1 MADESK
7 PVKVVHS
14 WWMIF
19 WTWAMQL
26 YFVLY
31 INTLRWMLSL
41 LLVLT
46 PTLWGPRLWFALL
59 GASMTEQPVYL
70 GDTVMNT
77 MSQQDSDGQCK
88 TWTEKREAIL
98 NSASSAS
105 GWYGPGAY
113 LAWLITAYATALSTI
128 WHSKCSEGH
137 PDVNKLDAEILL
149 TIGYPLVALGDVLLR
164 LVRCQID
171 PGMTAAVF
179 VLVSTLTVIGP
190 LTRLSW
196 QEDGVEVEIDP
207 PNFPRT
213 VKEWTWKTF
222 RFLCHT
228 VVYAILFEPYL
239 ESRVMLA
246 VYVLL
251 FVTVLYSGIYGE
263 ARFDK
268 YPYRR
273 IVYRPRGERMVV
285 FCVVQLVFNIVL
297 FSVSRS
303 VWPKTDASLLDLD
316 QAAGVFLTTSTLVY
330 SRREGIMAFVKWLRC
345 KRSTVEVLSES

>member
-1 MADESK
+1 
-7 PVKVVHS
+7 
-14 WWMIF
+14 
-19 WTWAMQL
+19 
-26 YFVLY
+26 
-31 INTLRWMLSL
+31 
-41 LLVLT
+41 
-46 PTLWGPRLWFALL
+46 
-59 GASMTEQPVYL
+59 MTEQPVYL
-70 GDTVMNT
+70 GDTVMNA

-88 TWTEKREAIL
+88 TWMEKRDAIIDT
-98 NSASSAS
+98 AASAS

-128 WHSKCSEGH
+128 WHSKCSEKH

-164 LVRCQID
+164 LIRCQFD

-179 VLVSTLTVIGP
+179 VLVSTLTIIGP

-196 QEDGVEVEIDP
+196 QEDGVEVESDP
-207 PNFPRT
+207 PHFPRT

-251 FVTVLYSGIYGE
+251 LLTLLYSGIYGE
-263 ARFDK
+263 ARLDK
-268 YPYRR
+268 YPYQRS
-273 IVYRPRGERMVV
+273 VYRTRTERVV
-285 FCVVQLVFNIVL
+285 TFCVIQLVFNIVL

-316 QAAGVFLTTSTLVY
+316 QIAGVFPAK
-330 SRREGIMAFVKWLRC
+330 GIMVFAKWLKCERYPA
-345 KRSTVEVLSES
+345 EVLSES